1 MARRAPRL
9 LACGCISSGTPCRH
23 QAAAKAAADQ
33 RRPTARQR
41 GYDRAFQKAAAA
53 FLREHPRCTCGAPAV
68 LVRHRISIRRRP
80 DLRMDPTNWLPGCRR
95 CNARDVAREREEAGG
110 VVQTSAKGTGTDRG
124 PRRETP
130 GTFSSRRGEQNC
142 DR

>member
-23 QAAAKAAADQ
+23 QIAAKAAADK

-41 GYDRAFQKAAAA
+41 GYDTSFQKAAAA
-53 FLREHPRCTCGAPAV
+53 FLLEHPRCTCGAQAV

-80 DLRMDPTNWLPGCRR
+80 DLRLDPSNWLPGCRR
-95 CNARDVAREREEAGG
+95 CNAADVARERGEARGVSQTLPAGSGTAWGPDSERNFNSTGG
-110 VVQTSAKGTGTDRG
+110 IVGAK
-124 PRRETP
+124 
-130 GTFSSRRGEQNC
+130 
-142 DR
+142 